1 MRKDEEASIF
11 SRYFGAEPFADRF
24 ATDSARAVDVI
35 IPIVHT
41 NELWRSNLTSIYR
54 EIPVNRLLI
63 GDGGCIDD
71 SLEIARRFPARRGAG
86 SSQVHI
92 ARLQHPPP
100 DRGRRDGMV
109 RLPALRRVSAAGLVR
124 DHVRQAKR
132 VRLVRMQ
139 PAHHGDGGL
148 SARQHEGGAGLFRQ
162 PDGTKGG
169 VRQRHAADR

>member
-1 MRKDEEASIF
+1 MRKRRSFRAII
-11 SRYFGAEPFADRF
+11 GAEPFADRF

-41 NELWRSNLTSIYR
+41 NELWRSNLISIYR

-71 SLEIARRFPARRGAG
+71 SLEVARQFPRVEVLDHRNFTSLGYSIRHLIEAVETEWFVYLH
-86 SSQVHI
+86 SDVF
-92 ARLQHPPP
+92 LPP
-100 DRGRRDGMV
+100 GWFETMF
-109 RLPALRRVSAAGLVR
+109 AS
-124 DHVRQAKR
+124 AKR

-148 SARQHEGGAGLFRQ
+148 SAR
-162 PDGTKGG
+162 
-169 VRQRHAADR
+169 HARRWRGPIPAARWDARRRSPTSRR